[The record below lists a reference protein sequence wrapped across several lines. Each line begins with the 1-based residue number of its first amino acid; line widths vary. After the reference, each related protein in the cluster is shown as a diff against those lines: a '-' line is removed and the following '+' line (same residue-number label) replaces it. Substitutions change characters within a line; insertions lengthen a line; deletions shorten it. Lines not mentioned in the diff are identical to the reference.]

1 MSPGS
6 CTPSAAR
13 GTCFVLSR
21 LSIRWRLALIS
32 AALTFLVL
40 CGFSLVY
47 GQLTADRIRS
57 DFASDTAQA
66 ASRLDQRLTLVRDR
80 EGRFAVKPSLDLY
93 AAPNN
98 AAIRLF
104 WANREPVPGGETR
117 GAPEL
122 GPPDETGS
130 REYQGYLVET
140 RLARL
145 QPVGAQAGAALTFP
159 VWIEYARPLADLQAT
174 IARLRLILLLGVA
187 SGTLLA
193 LIGGLALAR
202 RSLRPV
208 TDITAAAHEISQ
220 TGDPTL
226 RVPQPPNDDEVAEL
240 ARTFDEMLES
250 LEASQRQTEAALVR
264 QREFVADASHELRT
278 PLTSVLANLE
288 LLSRDLEGDDREAA
302 AAALRS
308 TKRMRRIVADLLLL
322 ARSDAGSEPVR
333 ENVDLGG
340 VAGEAAA
347 EAGALAEDHEMVV
360 DAPAGTLVNGD
371 ADELHRLVVNLVE
384 NAALH
389 TPAGTRISVRV
400 GRDGGR
406 ARVVV
411 EDDGPGIEPEQR
423 KRIFD
428 RFVRQGGDSGRST
441 GLGLAIVRAVAESH
455 GGSVT
460 LADAAPGSRF
470 TVDLPLVD
478 EPMPPRRPSS
488 SARGSG
494 VRPR

>member
-1 MSPGS
+1 ML
-6 CTPSAAR
+6 R
-13 GTCFVLSR
+13 R

-40 CGFSLVY
+40 CSFSLIY

-57 DFASDTAQA
+57 DFASDTADA
-66 ASRLDQRLTLVRDR
+66 ASRLDRRLTLTRTED
-80 EGRFAVKPSLDLY
+80 GRFVIRPSLDLY

-104 WANREPVPGGETR
+104 WANSTPVEGGETS

-122 GPPDETGS
+122 GPPVEPGS
-130 REYQGYLVET
+130 REYRGYLVET

-145 QPVGAQAGAALTFP
+145 QPLGSEPGSALTFA
-159 VWIEYARPLADLQAT
+159 VWIEYARPLADLEAT
-174 IARLRLILLLGVA
+174 ISRLRLILILGVA
-187 SGTLLA
+187 GGTLLA
-193 LIGGLALAR
+193 LLGGLALAR

-208 TDITAAAHEISQ
+208 TDITAAAREISH
-220 TGDPTL
+220 TGDATL

-250 LEASQRQTEAALVR
+250 LESSQKQIEAALER

-288 LLSRDLEGDDREAA
+288 LLSGELEGDDRDAA
-302 AAALRS
+302 EAALRS
-308 TKRMRRIVADLLLL
+308 TRRMRRIVADLLLL

-333 ENVDLGG
+333 SRVDMGK
-340 VAGEAAA
+340 VAAEAAA
-347 EAGALAEDHEMVV
+347 EAGTLASGHELTV
-360 DAPAGTLVNGD
+360 DAPSGIEVSGD
-371 ADELHRLVVNLVE
+371 SDELHRVVLNLVE
-384 NAALH
+384 NATLH
-389 TPAGTRISVRV
+389 TPAGTRITVRV
-400 GRDGGR
+400 ERDGAR
-406 ARVVV
+406 VRVVV
-411 EDDGPGIEPEQR
+411 EDDGPGIPADQR

-441 GLGLAIVRAVAESH
+441 GLGLAIVRAVAEGH

-470 TVDLPLVD
+470 VVELPAASPAAP
-478 EPMPPRRPSS
+478 EPSQPVSPRE
-488 SARGSG
+488 G
-494 VRPR
+494 VRPQ

>member
-1 MSPGS
+1 
-6 CTPSAAR
+6 
-13 GTCFVLSR
+13 VLSR

-40 CGFSLVY
+40 CSFSLVY

-57 DFASDTAQA
+57 DFASDTADA
-66 ASRLDQRLTLVRDR
+66 ASRLDQRLTLVPDR
-80 EGRFAVKPSLDLY
+80 QGGFDVEPSLDLY

-104 WANREPVPGGETR
+104 WANRVPIKGGETR
-117 GAPEL
+117 SAPQL
-122 GPPDETGS
+122 GPPARTGS
-130 REYQGYLVET
+130 REYRGYLVET

-145 QPVGAQAGAALTFP
+145 RPVGAEPGSALTFS

-187 SGTLLA
+187 GGTLLA
-193 LIGGLALAR
+193 LLGGLALAR

-208 TDITAAAHEISQ
+208 TDITAAAREISH
-220 TGDPTL
+220 TGDATL
-226 RVPQPPNDDEVAEL
+226 RVPQPRNDDEVAEL

-250 LEASQRQTEAALVR
+250 LESSQRQTEAALTR

-288 LLSRDLEGDDREAA
+288 LLSEELEGDDRDAA
-302 AAALRS
+302 EAALRS
-308 TKRMRRIVADLLLL
+308 TQRMRRIVADLLLL

-333 ENVDLGG
+333 DRVDVGQ
-340 VAGEAAA
+340 VAREAAA
-347 EAGALAEDHEMVV
+347 EASALASGHDLTV
-360 DAPAGTLVNGD
+360 DAPAGTIVCGD
-371 ADELHRLVVNLVE
+371 ADELHRVVLNLVE

-389 TPAGTRISVRV
+389 TPAGTRITVRV
-400 GRDGGR
+400 GRDGER
-406 ARVVV
+406 ARIVV
-411 EDDGPGIEPEQR
+411 EDDGPGIPPEQR

-441 GLGLAIVRAVAESH
+441 GLGLAIVRAVAEGH

-470 TVDLPLVD
+470 TVELPAAGAAPAAPVT
-478 EPMPPRRPSS
+478 P
-488 SARGSG
+488 ARADDG

>member
-1 MSPGS
+1 M
-6 CTPSAAR
+6 
-13 GTCFVLSR
+13 LSR

-40 CGFSLVY
+40 CSFSLVY

-57 DFASDTAQA
+57 DFASDTAEA
-66 ASRLDQRLTLVRDR
+66 ASRLDQRLTLVRESD
-80 EGRFAVKPSLDLY
+80 GRFVIEPSLDLY

-104 WANREPVPGGETR
+104 WANREPVPGGATR
-117 GAPEL
+117 DAPQLGAPEE
-122 GPPDETGS
+122 PGS
-130 REYQGYLVET
+130 REYQGFLVET

-145 QPVGAQAGAALTFP
+145 QPVGAQAGSALTFP

-174 IARLRLILLLGVA
+174 IARLRLILLLGVVG
-187 SGTLLA
+187 GTLVA
-193 LIGGLALAR
+193 LLGGLALAR

-226 RVPQPPNDDEVAEL
+226 RVPQPRNDDEVAEL

-250 LEASQRQTEAALVR
+250 LEASQKQTEAALVR

-308 TKRMRRIVADLLLL
+308 TRRMRRIVADLLLL

-333 ENVDLGG
+333 EEVDLGN
-340 VAGEAAA
+340 VAREAAI
-347 EAGALAEDHEMVV
+347 EAAALAEDHEMAI
-360 DAPAGTLVNGD
+360 DAPAGTLVSGD
-371 ADELHRLVVNLVE
+371 GDELHRLVLNLVE

-389 TPAGTRISVRV
+389 TPAGTRISVKV

-406 ARVVV
+406 ARLVV

-428 RFVRQGGDSGRST
+428 RFVRRGGDSGSST

-455 GGSVT
+455 AGSVT

-470 TVDLPLVD
+470 TVDLPLAANAL
-478 EPMPPRRPSS
+478 PPDREAPP
-488 SARGSG
+488 APTEG